1 MNFLES
7 AAAVPERARV
17 RVAVPTQLQ
26 LLAGVSG
33 EVPVDVAAPVTVGAV
48 VDALEA
54 AHPAL
59 AGTIRDRE
67 TGGRRPM
74 IRIYAAGEDY
84 SDDWSGTELPPAVR
98 DGQEPLRLIGSIAG
112 G

>member
-1 MNFLES
+1 MNFVES
-7 AAAVPERARV
+7 DAAVPERVRI

-26 LLAGVSG
+26 SLARVSG
-33 EVPVDVAAPVTVGAV
+33 EVPVDVTVPVTVSAV

-67 TGGRRPM
+67 TGRRRPM

-84 SDDWSGTELPPAVR
+84 SDDWIGAELPAPVR